1 MHGNAPDD
9 PLALTVT
16 GGLPWFGG
24 PGNNYTTH
32 AIIALAD
39 RLRASRDAFGLVHA
53 NGWHL
58 TKHAL
63 GIYGGAPPPRGWQRP
78 RGAAP
83 PEWGGRP
90 QPPEVV
96 PRATGRGTPWAS
108 TPMHTRDARPAR

>member
-63 GIYGGAPPPRGWQRP
+63 GIYGGTPPAPGWPAPPAA
-78 RGAAP
+78 AAP
-83 PEWGGRP
+83 GTAARP
-90 QPPEVV
+90 QPSGNV
-96 PRATGRGTPWAS
+96 AAGTGG
-108 TPMHTRDARPAR
+108 ARRQALTVM

>member
-32 AIIALAD
+32 AIIALAE
-39 RLRASRDAFGLVHA
+39 RLRASRNAFGLVHA

-63 GIYGGAPPPRGWQRP
+63 GIYGGAPPPPRRARP
-78 RGAAP
+78 GGAARP
-83 PEWGGRP
+83 GRGGRP
-90 QPPEVV
+90 PP
-96 PRATGRGTPWAS
+96 PRGVAAGDGRGAPPS
-108 TPMHTRDARPAR
+108 HTRTHQPARAA